1 MLQVTDKVYHIMLYQ
16 VHLAMNGVWAH
27 NLVIFIIDIYAYYI
41 RFTDCHD
48 ILLKVGSNNT
58 TIDLTII

>member
-1 MLQVTDKVYHIMLYQ
+1 MLYQ

-41 RFTDCHD
+41 KFYYRYLRFYYISFIIDTCIYVFIKSD
-48 ILLKVGSNNT
+48 LL
-58 TIDLTII
+58 